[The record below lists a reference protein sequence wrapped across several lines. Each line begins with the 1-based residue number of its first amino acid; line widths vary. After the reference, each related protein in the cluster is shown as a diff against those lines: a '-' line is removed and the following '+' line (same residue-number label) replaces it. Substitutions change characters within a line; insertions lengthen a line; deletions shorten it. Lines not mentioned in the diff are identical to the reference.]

1 MAESQSLLGQTVSHY
16 TIIKKLGRGGM
27 GEVYLAEDTR
37 LGRKVAVKFLPAE
50 TAADEGARQRLLRE
64 AKTAATLDH
73 TNICAIYEVGE
84 EGGQSFI
91 VLQYI
96 EGETLAARLKRQ
108 PPDIPELHAIAAQVA
123 EALAEAHARGIIHRD
138 IKPENIMLTTRT
150 QVKVLDFGLAK
161 VLGAPSTAG
170 EETMSMFSTPGMLMG
185 TVPYMSPEQVRG
197 EVLDCRS
204 DIFSFGTVL
213 YEMLSGQRPFR
224 AQSTAEIM
232 SAILTAEPPP
242 ISRFGFGQ
250 VGSGEERLIRKCL
263 KKDAALRYQVMG
275 DLISDLKQIRSV
287 SENGPAT
294 EAAESLTVDV
304 IRAEAASK
312 ETRRWLHGSR
322 LGQVLAALVLVA
334 VVALSVWAV
343 RSRRLPSAPDL
354 KAGHS
359 AKSEAYEDYMR
370 GMVNVNSENPADNQ
384 AAVKQFEQAIA
395 ADRNFAPAYAELSRA
410 YTIKARYVAS
420 ATERKQTYVDAE
432 VAVDHALALD
442 PNLAEGHF
450 ARGLMLWTP
459 YKRFPHEQAI
469 QSYRRAIELNPNF
482 AEAHHQLGFI
492 YVHIGLLDKGQ
503 LEIEKALS
511 IDPGNTLARYRL
523 GVVDMCRAKYA
534 EAFEIF
540 NSTPLEQNP
549 ELLAFYT
556 STALLR
562 LGRDEEA
569 AALVERYFKDYSTDK
584 GGMVTSVR
592 AMMLAKAGKKGEAD
606 ATIEHAIEI
615 GRGYAHFH
623 HTSYNIASAYALMNE
638 PEQAMKWLQV
648 TADEGFPNYPL
659 FEGDAQLNNL
669 RNDPR
674 FIAFMAQQKQQWE
687 RFSATL

>member
-16 TIIKKLGRGGM
+16 TIIKKLGCGGM

-64 AKTAATLDH
+64 ARTAATLDH

-108 PPDIPELHAIAAQVA
+108 PPDIPELHVIAAQVA
-123 EALAEAHARGIIHRD
+123 EALAEAHARGIIHGD

-161 VLGAPSTAG
+161 VLGAPSVAG

-275 DLISDLKQIRSV
+275 DLISDLQQIRGD

-294 EAAESLTVDV
+294 QAAESLTVDV

-312 ETRRWLHGSR
+312 EAPRIKTRAGPGRPGAGGGGGAVR
-322 LGQVLAALVLVA
+322 LDFSEQKALVCA
-334 VVALSVWAV
+334 RSQIRAV
-343 RSRRLPSAPDL
+343 RQIRSLPRRHARNGQCEQRESGRQSGCHQAIR
-354 KAGHS
+354 AGH
-359 AKSEAYEDYMR
+359 
-370 GMVNVNSENPADNQ
+370 
-384 AAVKQFEQAIA
+384 
-395 ADRNFAPAYAELSRA
+395 
-410 YTIKARYVAS
+410 
-420 ATERKQTYVDAE
+420 
-432 VAVDHALALD
+432 
-442 PNLAEGHF
+442 
-450 ARGLMLWTP
+450 
-459 YKRFPHEQAI
+459 
-469 QSYRRAIELNPNF
+469 YRRPKLRAGICGVIARL
-482 AEAHHQLGFI
+482 HHQS
-492 YVHIGLLDKGQ
+492 
-503 LEIEKALS
+503 ALRRVCY
-511 IDPGNTLARYRL
+511 G
-523 GVVDMCRAKYA
+523 
-534 EAFEIF
+534 
-540 NSTPLEQNP
+540 
-549 ELLAFYT
+549 
-556 STALLR
+556 
-562 LGRDEEA
+562 EEA
-569 AALVERYFKDYSTDK
+569 DIR
-584 GGMVTSVR
+584 
-592 AMMLAKAGKKGEAD
+592 
-606 ATIEHAIEI
+606 
-615 GRGYAHFH
+615 GR
-623 HTSYNIASAYALMNE
+623 
-638 PEQAMKWLQV
+638 
-648 TADEGFPNYPL
+648 
-659 FEGDAQLNNL
+659 
-669 RNDPR
+669 
-674 FIAFMAQQKQQWE
+674 
-687 RFSATL
+687 